1 MTIRRHHPLL
11 VTLVVM
17 TVLVLALS
25 ACGRKGSPKPPE
37 GREAAYT
44 YPHAYPAT
52 NTTGPVGPNED
63 AQKTRGLL
71 SIFEG
76 AEEEPDA
83 DAEPDSVLI
92 LPPPEENSR
101 FSGQGAPSVVPKSRT
116 KTRTY

>member
-1 MTIRRHHPLL
+1 MTTRRHHPLL
-11 VTLVVM
+11 VILVAM

-37 GREAAYT
+37 GRESAYT
-44 YPHAYPAT
+44 YPNPYPAT
-52 NTTGPVGPNED
+52 GTVGPLRPNED
-63 AQKTRGLL
+63 AQRTRGPL

-76 AEEEPDA
+76 PEAEPDP

-92 LPPPEENSR
+92 LPPPAEDSR

-116 KTRTY
+116 KVRTY